1 MPLLTVC
8 GLTST
13 VRDILGPALELIYP
27 DFCGGCGARGDVICQ
42 SCEDVFEKIDA
53 DSCCPLCGRWIGKR
67 IVCGS
72 CMGSRMYY
80 SEGSFGFSFRGPLR
94 EAIHVFKFQGRKN
107 VGRYLMRLL
116 RGHIQAMADRF
127 DVIVPLPVTEKR
139 LRERGF
145 NQSFIIAE
153 EIGGMTGKPLNYNVL
168 FKTKET
174 RDQYLLSRQ
183 ERRSNVRGAFAV
195 KNNKEMAKMT
205 VLLVDDLFTTGST
218 AREASKLLLRAGA
231 HKVVL
236 FTLARTPS

>member
-1 MPLLTVC
+1 
-8 GLTST
+8 
-13 VRDILGPALELIYP
+13 
-27 DFCGGCGARGDVICQ
+27 
-42 SCEDVFEKIDA
+42 
-53 DSCCPLCGRWIGKR
+53 
-67 IVCGS
+67 
-72 CMGSRMYY
+72 
-80 SEGSFGFSFRGPLR
+80 
-94 EAIHVFKFQGRKN
+94 
-107 VGRYLMRLL
+107 MRLL

-205 VLLVDDLFTTGST
+205 RCPDSSCTPRGLRRGGVDVP
-218 AREASKLLLRAGA
+218 ASPGNISLG
-231 HKVVL
+231 
-236 FTLARTPS
+236 